1 MEVELTLSSELED
14 LSEEYGLSRE
24 SESATASVPDD
35 QQGTL
40 DDSLYLDTH
49 SGTDTDFDW
58 VYDSD
63 DGEVALVR
71 GFLESGCGCR
81 MGKDSKPCTSS
92 LTFHDVFDYRAD
104 CHELTSGELDMVIL
118 GQLNAHYEGNKSVAS
133 TSRSSNAVASYFYK
147 NNQQCR
153 KCFLFMHTISD
164 KRFRNLVDHYTT
176 AGVTPR
182 THGLSGKS
190 PSNTTSFTRV
200 TNMLSFVK
208 ILASSISLPLPGH
221 LPNFRDERIQLLPT
235 DMSKM
240 EVYCKYCKAVEK
252 EGSQPIGRST
262 FLTYGINNCP
272 ISLS

>member
-92 LTFHDVFDYRAD
+92 LTFRDVFDYRAN
-104 CHELTSGELDMVIL
+104 CQELTSG
-118 GQLNAHYEGNKSVAS
+118 
-133 TSRSSNAVASYFYK
+133 
-147 NNQQCR
+147 
-153 KCFLFMHTISD
+153 
-164 KRFRNLVDHYTT
+164 
-176 AGVTPR
+176 
-182 THGLSGKS
+182 
-190 PSNTTSFTRV
+190 
-200 TNMLSFVK
+200 
-208 ILASSISLPLPGH
+208 
-221 LPNFRDERIQLLPT
+221 
-235 DMSKM
+235 
-240 EVYCKYCKAVEK
+240 
-252 EGSQPIGRST
+252 
-262 FLTYGINNCP
+262 
-272 ISLS
+272 